1 MSAAGSN
8 AESGVTLLEMLVV
21 IAIMAL
27 VAGIVAPNMAGSLD
41 LLSLRQSA
49 AVLQAD
55 LRVAHATA
63 MRTGNPVTVKP
74 LPDGHGYDWIGGTR
88 HFPPTVSV
96 KMSAPVSFLPDGSL
110 VPAMISVAS
119 AGRRIPLTI
128 DTTTGAIK
136 AGGR

>member
-27 VAGIVAPNMAGSLD
+27 VAAIVAPNMGASLD

-63 MRTGNPVTVKP
+63 MRTSSPVTVKP

-88 HFPPTVSV
+88 HFPATVAVS
-96 KMSAPVSFLPDGSL
+96 MSGPISFLPDGSL
-110 VPAMISVAS
+110 VPAVISVAS
-119 AGRRIPLTI
+119 AGRRIPISI